1 MIRQFLVVAIVSLLA
16 LPAAVAEPAT
26 AEPATGWRTL
36 FNGKDLT
43 GWSGDPKLWS
53 VREGVIRGETTPDA
67 RANGNTFLIAEDLLL
82 ENFELELSFRCS
94 ATNNSGI
101 QYRSKHI
108 TEGNPKNAWVVRGY
122 QHEIRNENKFP
133 NVSGFIYDE
142 GGKRGRICPVGERAV
157 WTDKGKEVTGQLIDE
172 AGFAKLFRLDDWN
185 DVRIVAEGN
194 RLRHFMNG
202 TLILD
207 FTDDDTHVLREGI
220 LALQLHAGAPM
231 WAEYRG
237 IRVRGLPAAE

>member
-1 MIRQFLVVAIVSLLA
+1 M
-16 LPAAVAEPAT
+16 
-26 AEPATGWRTL
+26 
-36 FNGKDLT
+36 
-43 GWSGDPKLWS
+43 
-53 VREGVIRGETTPDA
+53 
-67 RANGNTFLIAEDLLL
+67 
-82 ENFELELSFRCS
+82 
-94 ATNNSGI
+94 
-101 QYRSKHI
+101 
-108 TEGNPKNAWVVRGY
+108 VRGY

-142 GGKRGRICPVGERAV
+142 GGKRGWICLVGERAV

-172 AGFAKLFRLDDWN
+172 AGFGKLFRLDDWN

-202 TLILD
+202 TPILD